1 MEPTTMMSSQWRR
14 LFHGS
19 CWQESCRDW
28 VAVTGPDWTRW
39 IMDLDVTDDF
49 HAKQGRSTERWLA
62 KNPNGQLAVYLK
74 RHYRLPWWRGLL
86 ATLFPFGNW
95 SPAFHERHNLNWA
108 IGQGFRVPRPLAA
121 AEFVG
126 PAFRL
131 RSVLAVEELTGM
143 LPLHQA
149 IPLAQR
155 CLEPPV
161 FVRWK
166 RSLVQELARVAGE
179 LHRRRRYHKDFYL
192 CHFYVP
198 RSMAEAP
205 ALHAECPFHQQLY
218 MIDLHRLAHHR
229 MAWPIWQWKD
239 LAQLLYSSDV
249 AGVTPRDRVRF
260 WRLYR
265 RRKPRSVW
273 LRWAEWFIRLKWQ
286 RYHNH
291 NQKRRRRLA
300 LNQEQNKVAA

>member
-1 MEPTTMMSSQWRR
+1 MTSRLRQR

-19 CWQESCRDW
+19 CRQESFPDW
-28 VAVTGPDWTRW
+28 VAVTGSDWTRW
-39 IMDLDVTDDF
+39 IMNLDVTDDF
-49 HAKQGRSTERWLA
+49 HAKQGRSTGRWLA
-62 KNPNGQLAVYLK
+62 ESPHGRLAVYLK

-95 SPAFHERHNLNWA
+95 SPAFQEWHNLNWA
-108 IGQGFRVPRPLAA
+108 TNQGLRVPRPVAA

-126 PAFRL
+126 PRFLL
-131 RSVLAVEELTGM
+131 RSVLAVEELAEM

-161 FVRWK
+161 FARWK
-166 RSLVQELARVAGE
+166 RTLIREMARVAAE
-179 LHRRRRYHKDFYL
+179 LHRRRRYHKDLYL

-198 RSMAEAP
+198 RSKMEAP
-205 ALHAECPFHQQLY
+205 ALHTDCSFHQQVFL
-218 MIDLHRLAHHR
+218 IDLHRLAHHR
-229 MAWPIWQWKD
+229 FTWPIWQWKD

-249 AGVTPRDRVRF
+249 AGVTPLDRVRF

-265 RRKPRSVW
+265 GHTPRTFW
-273 LRWAEWFIRLKWQ
+273 LRWAEWCIRLKWQ

-291 NQKRRRRLA
+291 NQKRQRRLA
-300 LNQEQNKVAA
+300 LNQEQDKRAA